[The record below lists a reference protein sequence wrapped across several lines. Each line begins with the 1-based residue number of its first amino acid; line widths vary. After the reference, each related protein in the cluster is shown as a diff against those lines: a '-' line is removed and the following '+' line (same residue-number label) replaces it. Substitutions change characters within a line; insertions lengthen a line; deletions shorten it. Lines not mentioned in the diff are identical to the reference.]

1 MPPASAETVVNHT
14 KIPVCAPEKGAYMA
28 VRTLMTENVS
38 INWEVDGSD
47 VNRSIVDRTSTDE
60 NGDTERT
67 RTTYSGAVDLNNV
80 MENNLPMPS
89 EIERLNENGDIES
102 RDVFSEGK
110 DTITVST
117 YEPDEKGT
125 ERLSTVT
132 ENRISLAIVD
142 DTIVMRHDITT
153 EHYDESGKMTSIE
166 FSSDYN
172 NDRTELR
179 YDEDGKLTD
188 KIEYKDGE
196 IDTHS
201 HYREDGSLEKTE
213 SYEKG
218 NVVESNS
225 FEIHEPANEALT
237 ADDARENGAPREMV
251 YEPSERIET
260 DGTENNATI
269 TREYDDESNKTV
281 ISMHEDTNGEETR
294 CTYDGLATADDYEKL
309 EKIEYFDK
317 NGEMY
322 GIDRY
327 ESGDMVSTSERDD
340 NGDFVTTEFTHSD
353 DVGAD
358 DNYSGVTVGEEENID
373 YQAIDDISLDAADSA
388 ADEMKESFDSDDNI
402 DNSDNVDNDA
412 SEDRTDN
419 DSFNDDTSNDKEDE
433 IDTGNEE
440 EWDDDSDDWDP
451 VD

>member
-1 MPPASAETVVNHT
+1 
-14 KIPVCAPEKGAYMA
+14 MA

-60 NGDTERT
+60 NGDAERT

-80 MENNLPMPS
+80 MENSLPMPV
-89 EIERLNENGDIES
+89 EIEHLDENGDIES
-102 RDVFSEGK
+102 RDTFSFDGK

-117 YEPDEKGT
+117 YEPDEKGI
-125 ERLSTVT
+125 EKLSTVT
-132 ENRISLAIVD
+132 ENRISFALVD
-142 DTIVMRHDITT
+142 DTITTRHDITT
-153 EHYDESGKMTSIE
+153 EHYDENGKMTSIE
-166 FSSDYN
+166 FSSDYS
-172 NDRTELR
+172 NDKTEFR

-218 NVVESNS
+218 SVVETNS
-225 FEIHEPANEALT
+225 FESREPANEPLM
-237 ADDARENGAPREMV
+237 ADDARKDGASREIV
-251 YEPSERIET
+251 YESSGRIEP
-260 DGTENNATI
+260 DGIENKATI
-269 TREYDDESNKTV
+269 TSEYDDESNKTV
-281 ISMHEDTNGEETR
+281 ISMHEDTNGEEIR
-294 CTYDGLATADDYEKL
+294 CTYDGLATADDDVKL

-327 ESGDMVSTSERDD
+327 ESGDMVSTSERSD
-340 NGDFVTTEFTHSD
+340 NGDFVTTEFSHGGDAEDIDGS
-353 DVGAD
+353 
-358 DNYSGVTVGEEENID
+358 YGVTVEEAGDID
-373 YQAIDDISLDAADSA
+373 YQAIDDISIEAADLA
-388 ADEMKESFDSDDNI
+388 ADEIKESFTTDDNI
-402 DNSDNVDNDA
+402 DNSDNIDNDA
-412 SEDRTDN
+412 AKDTTDN

-433 IDTGNEE
+433 IDAGDEK
-440 EWDDDSDDWDP
+440 EWDDDSDDWDS